1 MDEEHVSAHARSS
14 LGYHRRVRILMTF
27 VLSAIAAMA
36 AAAATVDGPYVV
48 RDARGGLQSWTV
60 DADQDGARRQVEPL
74 APNATITVPA
84 VGKLPPFQ
92 VTLRPPA
99 PAARD
104 ALTIPAKSPLFVV
117 ADTHGEYEI
126 LAQMLQAH
134 GVVDRQLRWSFGP
147 GQLVVLGDVF
157 DRGPNHLEILWLLYE
172 LEAQARTAGGAVHLV
187 LGNHE
192 TMVLLGDLRYLHPKY
207 VASTRALRVGS
218 YAALFDAGSVLG
230 QWLRSR
236 PAVLRVNRMLFL
248 HAGISRALLERR
260 LTLAEINATIRGAL
274 TGPPADTA
282 ARERTELLMTTLGP
296 LWYRGYF
303 PDHKDYPP
311 ATSADVATTLRHF
324 EVDRILVG
332 HTIVPAITPLYAG
345 RVIAVQVYPK
355 RDGAGQATFESLII
369 RGTKLFRALPDGTVQ
384 PLPMP

>member
-1 MDEEHVSAHARSS
+1 
-14 LGYHRRVRILMTF
+14 VRIVTTLF
-27 VLSAIAAMA
+27 LSALAAI

-48 RDARGGLQSWTV
+48 RDARGALVSWTV
-60 DADQDGARRQVEPL
+60 DADTDGARKQAQPL
-74 APNATITVPA
+74 APDATITVPA

-92 VTLRPPA
+92 VRLRPPA
-99 PAARD
+99 AAARD
-104 ALTIPAKSPLFVV
+104 AFTTAAKSPLFVV

-134 GVVDRQLRWSFGP
+134 RVVDGQLRWSFGR

-172 LEAQARTAGGAVHLV
+172 LEAQARKAGGAVHLL

-207 VASTRALRVGS
+207 AASTRALRVES

-236 PAVLRVNRMLFL
+236 PAVLRINRMLFL
-248 HAGISRALLERR
+248 HAGISRALLERQ
-260 LTLAEINATIRGAL
+260 LTLADINATIRGAL
-274 TGPPADTA
+274 TGSPPDAA
-282 ARERTELLMTTLGP
+282 ARERTELLMASHGP

-303 PDHKDYPP
+303 PEHKGYPP
-311 ATSADVATTLRHF
+311 ATPADIAATLKHF

-332 HTIVPAITPLYAG
+332 HTIVPAITPLYDG

-355 RDGAGQATFESLII
+355 RDGAGAATFESLII
-369 RGTKLFRALPDGTVQ
+369 RGTKLFRALPDGTAQ

>member
-1 MDEEHVSAHARSS
+1 MA
-14 LGYHRRVRILMTF
+14 
-27 VLSAIAAMA
+27 AI

-48 RDARGGLQSWTV
+48 RDARGGLESWTV
-60 DADQDGARRQVEPL
+60 DADQDGARKHAEPL
-74 APNATITVPA
+74 APNARITVPA

-92 VTLRPPA
+92 VRLRPPA

-104 ALTIPAKSPLFVV
+104 ALAIPAKSPLFVV

-134 GVVDRQLRWSFGP
+134 RVVDGQLRWSFGR

-207 VASTRALRVGS
+207 AASTRALGVDS

-236 PAVLRVNRMLFL
+236 PAVLRINRMLFL
-248 HAGISRALLERR
+248 HAGISRALLERQ
-260 LTLAEINATIRGAL
+260 LTLADINGTIRGAL
-274 TGPPADTA
+274 TGPPADA
-282 ARERTELLMTTLGP
+282 VMRERTELLMASHGP

-303 PDHKDYPP
+303 PEHKDYPR
-311 ATSADVATTLRHF
+311 ATSEDIASTLQHF

-332 HTIVPAITPLYAG
+332 HTIVPAITPLYDG

-355 RDGAGQATFESLII
+355 RDEAGQATFESLII
-369 RGTKLFRALPDGTVQ
+369 RGTRLFRALPDGSVQ

>member
-1 MDEEHVSAHARSS
+1 MPHLRSANI
-14 LGYHRRVRILMTF
+14 GRVRILAIF
-27 VLSAIAAMA
+27 VLSAMAAI

-48 RDARGGLQSWTV
+48 RAADGGLESWTV
-60 DADQDGARRQVEPL
+60 DADQDGARKRVEPL
-74 APNATITVPA
+74 APNATITVPV
-84 VGKLPPFQ
+84 VGKLPAFA
-92 VTLRPPA
+92 VKLRPPA

-134 GVVDRQLRWSFGP
+134 RVVDGQLRWSFGR

-157 DRGPNHLEILWLLYE
+157 DRGPNQVEILWLLYE
-172 LEAQARTAGGAVHLV
+172 LEAQARKAGGAVHLV

-207 VASTRALRVGS
+207 AASTRALRVDS
-218 YAALFDAGSVLG
+218 YATLFDARGVLG

-236 PAVLRVNRMLFL
+236 PAVLRINRMLFL

-260 LTLAEINATIRGAL
+260 LTLADINGTIRGAL
-274 TGPPADTA
+274 AGPPADAA

-303 PDHKDYPP
+303 PEHKDYPP
-311 ATSADVATTLRHF
+311 ATPADVVSTLEHF
-324 EVDRILVG
+324 DVDRILVG
-332 HTIVPAITPLYAG
+332 HTIVPTITPLYEG

-355 RDGAGQATFESLII
+355 RDDVGQATFESLII
-369 RGTKLFRALPDGTVQ
+369 RGTRLFRAMPDGSAPPV
-384 PLPMP
+384 PMP